1 MRKLFV
7 AALGCA
13 FAAAFGVGAPAAA
26 DDIRIGAMREG
37 SSWYVFAATLEG
49 MIEPELADSN
59 VEIIARGGGIA
70 NPMVVQN
77 GDAEVALANVATSVW
92 AANGHELYQGGSA
105 PDIRALVG
113 GLNSVYMA
121 AMVSNDFVER
131 TGLDTLEAILTSD
144 EPVRVIMKPT
154 GSSAPPTAD
163 MIMEALG
170 TSRDQII
177 ANGGDIIQVET
188 AQIPQVIRDG
198 GADLYFDTVVRG
210 HPVITEVT
218 LTGNVRFLD
227 LPQPVLDHL
236 AANGLAPAA
245 YGPWFDNQSG
255 PNMGADFG
263 TVLIANA
270 SLSEEAAYQITRT
283 LVENADAMGE
293 AHAAWATFNPENAW
307 RPENTGVPLHP
318 GAERYYRERGWL
330 Q

>member
-1 MRKLFV
+1 MRKLFT
-7 AALGCA
+7 AAVGG
-13 FAAAFGVGAPAAA
+13 FVGAVVGVSTYASAQ
-26 DDIRIGAMREG
+26 DIRIGAMREG

-49 MIEPELADSN
+49 LIEPQLGDAN

-92 AANGHELYQGGSA
+92 AANGHELYQGASA

-121 AMVSNDFVER
+121 AMVTNDFVER
-131 TGLDTLEAILTSD
+131 TGLDTLEAILSSD
-144 EPVRVIMKPT
+144 EAIRVIMKPA

-170 TSRDQII
+170 TSRDEII

-198 GADLYFDTVVRG
+198 GADLYFDTVLQG

-218 LTGNVRFLD
+218 LTGDVRFLD
-227 LPQPVLDHL
+227 LPQSVLDHL

-245 YGPWFDNQSG
+245 YGPWFDNQTEA
-255 PNMGADFG
+255 NMGADFG

-270 SLSEEAAYQITRT
+270 SLPDEVAYAITRT
-283 LVENADAMGE
+283 LIENADAMGE
-293 AHAAWATFNPENAW
+293 AHAAWAGFNPEAAW

-318 GAERYYRERGWL
+318 GAEQYYRERGWIE
-330 Q
+330 